1 MTTEPALPMSEL
13 EASETQLQDARSAL
27 QRALGEEYQTMVRQ
41 MYQGMLGFYQTQMVD
56 MRWGKQDLVRY
67 ANQTVASLTPD
78 VPPLDHH
85 VAAKLGLLGVPGIN
99 VQQRARHDSRT
110 HDSRTHD
117 SRTQGTRTHD
127 SRTYGGPRRGG
138 EADRAPRRDD
148 HLSTWLGKHAR
159 SDRPAPRFTPKRF
172 GPNE

>member
-1 MTTEPALPMSEL
+1 MTAEPALPMSEL
-13 EASETQLQDARSAL
+13 EASETQLQDARTGL
-27 QRALGEEYQTMVRQ
+27 QRALGEEEYHSMVRQ

-56 MRWGKQDLVRY
+56 MRWGKQELVRY

-78 VPPLDHH
+78 VPSLDHH

-110 HDSRTHD
+110 QGTQGSRTHDSRTHD
-117 SRTQGTRTHD
+117 SRT
-127 SRTYGGPRRGG
+127 YGGARRGE

-148 HLSTWLGKHAR
+148 HLNTWLGKHTR